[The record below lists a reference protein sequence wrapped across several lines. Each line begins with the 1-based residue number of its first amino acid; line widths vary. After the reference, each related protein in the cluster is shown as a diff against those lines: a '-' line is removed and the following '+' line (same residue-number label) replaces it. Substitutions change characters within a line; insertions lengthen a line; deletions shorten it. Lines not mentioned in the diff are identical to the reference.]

1 MIPMV
6 PAVICAFCCSWYIYN
21 IIRDNILKQH
31 NSKGSWSSPFDS
43 WEEIQSLKWQT
54 LSFLES
60 NCFIGFAFIPLMMYS
75 RKVMAP
81 YLSSA
86 INICGFF
93 NEHFASPSPFP
104 SEGTSTRGGG
114 GGVMLIHSHPHFWV
128 CFSSVMLARS
138 SFQGQRFPA
147 QGIFLFTQIIL
158 LREMPCCDIKWEE
171 NKAGDL
177 INELPVDVGMR
188 GQIRHKNKIIRLKLG
203 AERASQSVKIF
214 ACVSFCRLAS

>member
-1 MIPMV
+1 MILMV
-6 PAVICAFCCSWYIYN
+6 LAAICAFCCSSYIYN
-21 IIRDNILKQH
+21 IIRDNILRQH
-31 NSKGSWSSPFDS
+31 NSKGSWSSYPFDC

-54 LSFLES
+54 FSSLES
-60 NCFIGFAFIPLMMYS
+60 NCFIGFIFIPLMIYF

-81 YLSSA
+81 YLSSG

-93 NEHFASPSPFP
+93 NERFATLSPFP

-114 GGVMLIHSHPHFWV
+114 GVALIHSHPPFWV
-128 CFSSVMLARS
+128 CISSDVLARS

-158 LREMPCCDIKWEE
+158 LREMPCCDSKWEE

-177 INELPVDVGMR
+177 INEVPVDVGMR
-188 GQIRHKNKIIRLKLG
+188 GQIRHKSKITQLNLG
-203 AERASQSVKIF
+203 AERASQSVMIL
-214 ACVSFCRLAS
+214 ACVSFPRLAS